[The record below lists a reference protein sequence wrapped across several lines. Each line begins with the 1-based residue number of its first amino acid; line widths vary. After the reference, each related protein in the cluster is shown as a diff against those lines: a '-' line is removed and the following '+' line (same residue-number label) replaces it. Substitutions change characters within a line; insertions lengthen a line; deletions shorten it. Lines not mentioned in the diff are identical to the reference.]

1 MTPHNERKSKRVC
14 FKVRNYIPWND
25 IHRNDISRN
34 SIPTHVFVK
43 NLDFMEMF

>member
-1 MTPHNERKSKRVC
+1 MTPHNEPKSKRVC

-25 IHRNDISRN
+25 ISKN